1 MDAMKLYQNVPNP
14 FSESATIQCYI
25 PETIAK
31 VELCVYDMQG
41 SRLKCFLISERGAT
55 SVRIQAG
62 QLAAGVY
69 TYLLIGDGKTSEA
82 KQMILTK

>member
-1 MDAMKLYQNVPNP
+1 MKLYQNAPNP
-14 FSESATIQCYI
+14 FSESTIIQCYI
-25 PETIAK
+25 PETIKK

-41 SRLKCFLISERGAT
+41 ARLKCFLISERGMT

-62 QLAAGVY
+62 ELSAGVY
-69 TYLLIGDGKTSEA
+69 TYLLIGDGKNSEA